1 MSRKQIGQLRFA
13 IGKNKHTLFDNLE
26 VSVDKIRHK
35 VSQTISS
42 FEQIR
47 KNKSKAK

>member
-1 MSRKQIGQLRFA
+1 MNRKSIGQLRFA
-13 IGKNKHTLFDNLE
+13 VGKNKHTLFDNLE

-42 FEQIR
+42 FNHTR
-47 KNKSKAK
+47 KNKSISK